1 MCLKHGKNSVAPAQ
15 GEPIQKT
22 IEDRNEPQNSKS
34 GLFDKVGKLLIS
46 FHQYVIELCNLT

>member
-22 IEDRNEPQNSKS
+22 IEDRKEPQNSKS